1 MVPMRDGVRLS
12 TAIILPTDTNARLPT
27 VLVRTPYPKEFELH
41 YGKWLFAPLLS
52 HGYAIVLQNERG
64 TGWSEG
70 THRFLAKAR
79 SDGYDTISWIT
90 SQPWSNGRVGTA
102 GCSSSAED
110 QLSLAAANH
119 PAHMAMVPMAAA
131 SGIGDIPGVDSQGV
145 FYKGGVPQ
153 VGPWAEWYADSG
165 TIHRPKLPAG
175 ISHEERVRLSDAF
188 TPYNTAWQQWLS
200 VTFGSTSKE
209 AFADPYADL
218 IKKSLAE
225 LPSQDVL
232 RRIGM
237 PETDFDTLIKL
248 SPSDPYWKQIEFI
261 HKGDHPRVPAIH
273 VTSWYDPGAYE
284 SIKLFEYLHGVP
296 NQYLIVAPTSH
307 CMMVRANEHTY
318 VGQRSIGDAYYNYAD
333 LLLKWFDYWLKK
345 THNGVL
351 AHSKVQVFVM
361 GGNGWTTYPSW
372 PPPGSA
378 TMRLFLNSGE
388 QANTRLGDGQLSES
402 QLVGRRADTFISN
415 PLDPV
420 PSRGGGCCAAD
431 VVQDQSDVEL
441 RKDVLVYS
449 TQGLDKGVTAVGE
462 VRGLFYVSSSAPDF
476 DLALKL
482 IDVYPD
488 GKAFNLGDTMLRLR
502 YRNGFERPQLM
513 RKGQIYR
520 VAIKGIVTGNY
531 FGPGHRIRIELAGSN
546 FPNAE
551 RNLQTGRSNFSETTS
566 VPATI
571 RIWHDREHQ
580 SFVELSV
587 VGQP

>member
-1 MVPMRDGVRLS
+1 
-12 TAIILPTDTNARLPT
+12 
-27 VLVRTPYPKEFELH
+27 
-41 YGKWLFAPLLS
+41 
-52 HGYAIVLQNERG
+52 
-64 TGWSEG
+64 
-70 THRFLAKAR
+70 
-79 SDGYDTISWIT
+79 
-90 SQPWSNGRVGTA
+90 
-102 GCSSSAED
+102 
-110 QLSLAAANH
+110 
-119 PAHMAMVPMAAA
+119 
-131 SGIGDIPGVDSQGV
+131 
-145 FYKGGVPQ
+145 
-153 VGPWAEWYADSG
+153 
-165 TIHRPKLPAG
+165 
-175 ISHEERVRLSDAF
+175 
-188 TPYNTAWQQWLS
+188 
-200 VTFGSTSKE
+200 
-209 AFADPYADL
+209 
-218 IKKSLAE
+218 
-225 LPSQDVL
+225 
-232 RRIGM
+232 
-237 PETDFDTLIKL
+237 
-248 SPSDPYWKQIEFI
+248 
-261 HKGDHPRVPAIH
+261 
-273 VTSWYDPGAYE
+273 
-284 SIKLFEYLHGVP
+284 
-296 NQYLIVAPTSH
+296 
-307 CMMVRANEHTY
+307 
-318 VGQRSIGDAYYNYAD
+318 
-333 LLLKWFDYWLKK
+333 
-345 THNGVL
+345 
-351 AHSKVQVFVM
+351 
-361 GGNGWTTYPSW
+361 
-372 PPPGSA
+372 
-378 TMRLFLNSGE
+378 MRLFLNSGE

>member
-12 TAIILPTDTNARLPT
+12 TAVILPDDGNGRLPT

-41 YGKWLFAPLLS
+41 YGKWLFGPLLS

-70 THRFLAKAR
+70 RHRFLAGAR

-119 PAHMAMVPMAAA
+119 PDHMAMVPMAAG

-153 VGPWAEWYADSG
+153 VGPWAAWYADSG

-188 TPYNTAWQQWLS
+188 TPYNAPWQHWLS
-200 VTFGSTSKE
+200 ATFGSGSNK

-218 IKKSLAE
+218 IKKSLTE
-225 LPSQDVL
+225 LPSQDIL
-232 RRIGM
+232 RRISI
-237 PETDFDTLIKL
+237 PETDFNTLIKL

-261 HKGDHPRVPAIH
+261 HIGDNPRVPAIH

-284 SIKLFEYLHGVP
+284 SIKLFEYLQNVP

-307 CMMVRANEHTY
+307 CAMVRANEHTY
-318 VGQRSIGDAYYNYAD
+318 VGQRMIGDAHYDYAG
-333 LLLKWFDYWLKK
+333 LFLKWFDYWLKR
-345 THNGVL
+345 TNNGVL
-351 AHSKVQVFVM
+351 SHSKVQIFLM
-361 GGNGWTTYPSW
+361 GGDGWRTYPSW
-372 PPPGSA
+372 PPPGSS
-378 TMRLFLNSGE
+378 TMRLFLNSGGR
-388 QANTRLGDGQLSES
+388 ANTRLGDGQLSES
-402 QLVGRRADTFISN
+402 QPVGTADSFVSN
-415 PLDPV
+415 PLEPV
-420 PSRGGGCCAAD
+420 PSRGGGCCGAD
-431 VVQDQSDVEL
+431 VVQDQSGVEL
-441 RKDVLVYS
+441 RNDVLVYS
-449 TQGLDKGVTAVGE
+449 THTLDKGVTAIGE
-462 VRGLFYVSSSAPDF
+462 MRGLFYVSSSAPDC
-476 DLALKL
+476 DLTLKL
-482 IDVYPD
+482 VDVYPD

-502 YRNGFERPQLM
+502 YRNGFDKVQLM
-513 RKGQIYR
+513 RGGQIYR
-520 VAIKGIVTGNY
+520 IAMKGIVTGNY

-551 RNLQTGRSNFSETTS
+551 RNLQTGGLNFSETKA

-571 RIWHDREHQ
+571 QIWHDHDHQ
-580 SFVELSV
+580 SFVELTV
-587 VGQP
+587 VKQP